1 MSDGNFL
8 ALDIGEKR
16 IGVARANGV
25 ALIAE
30 PLKTLDNDKNFTANL
45 HELVGSEGAKTIVI
59 GLPRNLHGEDT
70 AQTEYVREFVS
81 NLNVNPG
88 LKVVFQDEATSSI
101 KAEEYLKSQ
110 KKPYSKADID
120 AEAARVILQDFI
132 DSVILT
138 GASR

>member
-1 MSDGNFL
+1 MSVGNLL

-16 IGVARANGV
+16 IGIARANGV

-30 PLKTLDNDKNFTANL
+30 ALVTLGNDKSFSTKL
-45 HELVGSEGAKTIVI
+45 QELVSSEGATTLVI
-59 GLPRNLHGEDT
+59 GLPRNLNGQDT
-70 AQTEYVREFVS
+70 AQTQYVREFVS
-81 NLNVNPG
+81 NMNIDSGV
-88 LKVVFQDEATSSI
+88 KVVFQDEATSSI
-101 KAEEYLKSQ
+101 KAEDFLKSQ

-120 AEAARVILQDFI
+120 SQAAKVILQDYM

>member
-30 PLKTLDNDKNFTANL
+30 ALKTIDNDKNFPVNL
-45 HELVGSEGAKTIVI
+45 HDLVGSEGATTIVI
-59 GLPRNLHGEDT
+59 GLPRNLYGEDT
-70 AQTEYVREFVS
+70 AQTEYVRQFVS
-81 NLNVNPG
+81 NLNFDSGV
-88 LKVVFQDEATSSI
+88 KVVFQDEATSSL
-101 KAEEYLKSQ
+101 KAEDYLKSQ

-120 AEAARVILQDFI
+120 AEAAKVILQDFI

-138 GASR
+138 GPRR

>member
-16 IGVARANGV
+16 IGVARANSV

-30 PLKTLDNDKNFTANL
+30 ALETLDNDKSFPTQL
-45 HELVGSEGAKTIVI
+45 HELVGSEGATTIVI
-59 GLPRNLHGEDT
+59 GLPRNLYGEDT
-70 AQTEYVREFVS
+70 VQTEYVREFVS
-81 NLNVNPG
+81 NLNVNSG
-88 LKVVFQDEATSSI
+88 VKVVFQDEATSSI
-101 KAEEYLKSQ
+101 KAEDYLKSQ

-120 AEAARVILQDFI
+120 AEAAKVILQDFI

-138 GASR
+138 GPSR